1 MAKIT
6 FRGGWVKISSLN
18 KEDKKNYLISIT
30 MFFIGAIFWGIHL
43 TSVQGLMSVADL
55 AAYENSTSTFFGIVR
70 FLIILFWTIAA
81 FYYNRFLK
89 TQDELFHRYSY
100 YVAAWGSIGFVCFG
114 MLMSVLSP
122 YLNFVVGFYE
132 CFLAFAIGTGVGGFI
147 FDKKYLRDEQ

>member
-6 FRGGWVKISSLN
+6 HRGGWVKISSLN
-18 KEDKKNYLISIT
+18 KKDKKNYLISIT

-43 TSVQGLMSVADL
+43 TSVDGIMGPAQDVDP
-55 AAYENSTSTFFGIVR
+55 TSTFFGIIR
-70 FLIILFWTIAA
+70 LFIVFFWGMAIY
-81 FYYNRFLK
+81 FYNKFLK

-100 YVAAWGSIGFVCFG
+100 YIGAWGSVGFVCFG
-114 MLMSVLSP
+114 MLMSIFSP

-132 CFLAFAIGTGVGGFI
+132 CFLAFCIGTGIGGFI

>member
-30 MFFIGAIFWGIHL
+30 MFFIGTIFWGIHL

-81 FYYNRFLK
+81 FLL
-89 TQDELFHRYSY
+89 Q
-100 YVAAWGSIGFVCFG
+100 
-114 MLMSVLSP
+114 
-122 YLNFVVGFYE
+122 
-132 CFLAFAIGTGVGGFI
+132 
-147 FDKKYLRDEQ
+147 